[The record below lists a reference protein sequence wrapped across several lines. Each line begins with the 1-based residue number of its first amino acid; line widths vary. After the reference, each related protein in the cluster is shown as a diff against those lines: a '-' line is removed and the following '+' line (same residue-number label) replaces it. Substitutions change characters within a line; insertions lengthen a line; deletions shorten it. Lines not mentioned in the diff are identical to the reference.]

1 MKKNKGITL
10 IALVITI
17 IVLLILAGISI
28 ATLTGENGVLTKA
41 NTAKEQT
48 EIADTIERAR
58 VDILGVQAENESED
72 ITKAQLV
79 EILEK
84 YFKEVPTAEK
94 LPEDLTTLTLKTKT
108 EYGSHDIKVSD
119 IWNGTFGG
127 KIPEAPSFDENEF
140 TLGTN
145 VSDAQNTDKYG
156 WKVPEYT
163 VTTEEFTTGV
173 WRLFY
178 QDSNYTYLIT
188 DECVGN
194 YNPSDYYEAYQT
206 GADVSIVGQ
215 KLSSTINSLFTSSNT
230 SDNIRVTAWLTD
242 TSDSGMWNKY
252 KNSDGVFAI
261 GSPTAELF
269 ATSYNNRSDKSN
281 TITLGL
287 GTYGYT
293 ENTGKGWLSVND
305 NYGIYNKSISS
316 NWWLAS
322 PGSGNGDGEMSVG
335 GGGGFFGYN
344 KVDYSNAIRPIVC
357 IPTSVFN
364 SKYTLEDD

>member
-1 MKKNKGITL
+1 M
-10 IALVITI
+10 
-17 IVLLILAGISI
+17 
-28 ATLTGENGVLTKA
+28 LTGENGLLTKSGD
-41 NTAKEQT
+41 AKEKT
-48 EIADTIERAR
+48 EIAEMIERIR
-58 VDILGVQAENESED
+58 VDISGIQAENKSGD
-72 ITKAQLV
+72 ITKAQFV
-79 EILEK
+79 EILGK
-84 YFKEVPTAEK
+84 YFDSVPTAEK
-94 LPEDLTTLTLKTKT
+94 LPEELSTLTLTTKT

-127 KIPEAPSFDENEF
+127 KIPEAPSFDENAF

-145 VSDAQNTDKYG
+145 PSDAQNTDKYG

-163 VTTEEFTTGV
+163 VKTEEFTTGV

-194 YNPSDYYEAYQT
+194 YKPSSFYRTMKNGEELKYQT
-206 GADVSIVGQ
+206 GANVSVVGQ
-215 KLSSTINSLFTSSNT
+215 KLNTIISSLFTSTNT

-322 PGSGNGDGEMSVG
+322 TGSGNGDGEMSVG

>member
-1 MKKNKGITL
+1 M
-10 IALVITI
+10 
-17 IVLLILAGISI
+17 
-28 ATLTGENGVLTKA
+28 LTGENGLLTKSGD
-41 NTAKEQT
+41 AKEKT
-48 EIADTIERAR
+48 EIAEMIERIR
-58 VDILGVQAENESED
+58 VDISGIQAENKSGD
-72 ITKAQLV
+72 ITKAQFV
-79 EILEK
+79 EILGK
-84 YFKEVPTAEK
+84 YFDSVPTAEK
-94 LPEDLTTLTLKTKT
+94 LPEELSTLTLTTKT

-127 KIPEAPSFDENEF
+127 KIPEAPSFDENAF

-145 VSDAQNTDKYG
+145 PSDAQNTDKYG

-194 YNPSDYYEAYQT
+194 YKPSSFYRTMKNGEELKYQT
-206 GADVSIVGQ
+206 GANVSVVGQ
-215 KLSSTINSLFTSSNT
+215 KLNTIISSLFTSTNT

-322 PGSGNGDGEMSVG
+322 TGSGNGDGEMSVG